1 LSTIFH
7 PDEENPNVA
16 LQTTH
21 PDLPASPAGVRRPR
35 GLVSEIVESLA
46 TSIRDGQLTAG
57 DKLPTEA
64 EIMVRF
70 DVSRTVV
77 RESLSRLQA
86 SGLVETRHGIG
97 TFVLPPQDA
106 GNFRIVAADFATV
119 ADVISVLELRI
130 SLETEAAGLA
140 AQRRTAANLQA
151 MEAALLAFSDSISHD
166 SDAVPP
172 DFQFHMEVAR
182 STGNRHFADL
192 MTYLGTMIIPR
203 TRVNTALN
211 APEGRL
217 NYLQRVHAEHESI
230 YSAIR
235 DQDADAARAA
245 MRTHLSNSRER
256 LRRGANPHTMQ
267 PESSRNQDQPATQ
280 VALKAD

>member
-1 LSTIFH
+1 MDSRKTPS
-7 PDEENPNVA
+7 PDPERTAATLRDPSA
-16 LQTTH
+16 RM
-21 PDLPASPAGVRRPR
+21 RRPR
-35 GLVSEIVESLA
+35 GLVSEIVDSLA
-46 TSIRDGQLTAG
+46 SSIREGHLQPG
-57 DKLPTEA
+57 EKLPTEA
-64 EIMVRF
+64 EIMARF

-77 RESLSRLQA
+77 REALSKLQA
-86 SGLVETRHGIG
+86 SSLVETRHGIG
-97 TFVLPPQDA
+97 TFVLQPQDA
-106 GNFRIVAADFATV
+106 GNFKITAEDFATV

-140 AQRRTAANLQA
+140 ATRRTPENLQA
-151 MEAALLAFSDSISHD
+151 MEAALLAFQTSIDAD

-203 TRVNTALN
+203 TRVNTTQN

-217 NYLQRVHAEHESI
+217 NYLQRVNSEHESI
-230 YSAIR
+230 YHAIR
-235 DQDADAARAA
+235 NQDPEAARAA

-256 LRRGANPHTMQ
+256 LRRGKNAHTT
-267 PESSRNQDQPATQ
+267 QPASPL
-280 VALKAD
+280 VA

>member
-1 LSTIFH
+1 MASRKTPGH
-7 PDEENPNVA
+7 AGSGSANPLGA
-16 LQTTH
+16 APLR
-21 PDLPASPAGVRRPR
+21 ARRPR
-35 GLVSEIVESLA
+35 GLVGEIVENLA
-46 TSIRDGQLTAG
+46 SSIRDGQFQPG
-57 DKLPTEA
+57 EKLPTEA
-64 EIMVRF
+64 EIMVQF

-77 RESLSRLQA
+77 RESLSKLQA

-97 TFVLPPQDA
+97 TFVLTPREA
-106 GNFRIVAADFATV
+106 GNFRITAEDFATV

-140 AQRRTAANLQA
+140 AQRRTPENLKA
-151 MEAALLAFSDSISHD
+151 MEAALMEFQHSISME

-203 TRVNTALN
+203 TRVNTAHS

-217 NYLQRVHAEHESI
+217 NYLQRVNDEHESI
-230 YSAIR
+230 YNAIR
-235 DQDADAARAA
+235 SQDAEAARAA

-256 LRRGANPHTMQ
+256 LRRGSNVHTMQ
-267 PESSRNQDQPATQ
+267 PLAGSDAPA
-280 VALKAD
+280 

>member
-1 LSTIFH
+1 MDSRKTPSH
-7 PDEENPNVA
+7 PETGLTLPSREEPLRA
-16 LQTTH
+16 
-21 PDLPASPAGVRRPR
+21 RRPR

-46 TSIRDGQLTAG
+46 TSIREGQLQPG
-57 DKLPTEA
+57 DKLPTES
-64 EIMVRF
+64 EIMARF

-77 RESLSRLQA
+77 RESLSKLQA

-97 TFVLPPQDA
+97 TFVLPPQAA
-106 GNFRIVAADFATV
+106 GNFKITAEDFATV

-140 AQRRTAANLQA
+140 AQRRTPENLLA
-151 MEAALLAFSDSISHD
+151 MENALRAFHDSISQD

-172 DFQFHMEVAR
+172 DFQFHMEIAR

-203 TRVNTALN
+203 TRVNTAHS

-217 NYLQRVHAEHESI
+217 NYLQRVNAEHESI
-230 YSAIR
+230 YNAIR
-235 DQDADAARAA
+235 NQDTEAARAA

-256 LRRGANPHTMQ
+256 LRRGSNAHTMQ
-267 PESSRNQDQPATQ
+267 PPQGLTS
-280 VALKAD
+280 

>member
-1 LSTIFH
+1 MQTRKT
-7 PDEENPNVA
+7 PNVA
-16 LQTTH
+16 AET
-21 PDLPASPAGVRRPR
+21 PSPAAGVQALGNRRPR

-46 TSIRDGQLTAG
+46 ARIRDGQLKAG

-97 TFVLPPQDA
+97 TFILPPPDA
-106 GNFRIVAADFATV
+106 GNFKIAAADFATV

-140 AQRRTAANLQA
+140 ALRRTSVNLQA
-151 MEAALLAFSDSISHD
+151 MEAALLAFSDSIKRD

-182 STGNRHFADL
+182 ATGNRHFADL

-203 TRVNTALN
+203 TRVNTAQN

-230 YSAIR
+230 YHAIR
-235 DQDADAARAA
+235 NQDAEAARAA

-256 LRRGANPHTMQ
+256 LRRGTNAHTI
-267 PESSRNQDQPATQ
+267 
-280 VALKAD
+280 